1 MMYNTCALY
10 GVTNYTNSWLNIN
23 ILLLLTI
30 LMISGMAYAISN
42 ILSSDAREKIKGIV
56 RFEILQSIISAFI
69 IAILLG
75 SALVACNV
83 SAQVS
88 SSLAHTQMGPFQYAD
103 YYIGTISL
111 NQGLS
116 LLTQVYATSVTYS
129 IYATV
134 ISSIPTAFN
143 IGPGAINLPKSFSG
157 AWMSFTGLSG
167 LKVANGYITITP
179 KISQDASY
187 MFSTVS
193 GMFFDVFSPLVII
206 PTSLLFI
213 QFLLIPII
221 QYTAFVIVIPVAI
234 AMRSLAFASNSLR
247 DTSNSFIAIAVALYI
262 VYPMMIAFN
271 SYAIGWIFSASNPSY
286 VYASSAFTQNKISV
300 LPFFSQAP
308 MPGGLGSIMS
318 SLSSFFGQVSGLTA
332 GNYVPPVFLGIGPAS
347 FLDVPMVLKY
357 YIDTIARF
365 AFTSLMMFVL
375 DFAVTIGFA
384 IGLYN
389 ALKSTLG
396 NRTGFW

>member
-1 MMYNTCALY
+1 MVYNTCALY
-10 GVTNYTNSWLNIN
+10 GVTNYTNSYLNIN
-23 ILLLLTI
+23 VLLILTI
-30 LMISGMAYAISN
+30 LLISGMAYAISN
-42 ILSSDAREKIKGIV
+42 ILSGDTREKIKGIV

-75 SALVACNV
+75 SSLVACNV

-88 SSLAHTQMGPFQYAD
+88 QSLTNTQMNPFQYSA

-134 ISSIPTAFN
+134 ISSIPTSFSVLPN
-143 IGPGAINLPKSFSG
+143 SLNLPKIFSSS
-157 AWMSFTGLSG
+157 WMSFTGLSG
-167 LKVANGYITITP
+167 LKLANGYISISP

-187 MFSTVS
+187 MFSTIS
-193 GMFFDVFSPLVII
+193 GMFFDVFSPLIII

-221 QYTAFVIVIPVAI
+221 QYTAFVIVIPIAI
-234 AMRSLAFASNSLR
+234 AMRSLAFASNNLR
-247 DTSNSFIAIAVALYI
+247 DTSNSLIAIAVALYI
-262 VYPMMIAFN
+262 IYPMMIAFN

-286 VYASSAFTQNKISV
+286 IYAQSAFTQNKISV
-300 LPFFSQAP
+300 LPFFSQTP
-308 MPGGLGSIMS
+308 QPGGFGDILSAM
-318 SLSSFFGQVSGLTA
+318 SSFFTQTSGITA
-332 GNYVPPVFLGIGPAS
+332 GSYVPSVFIGFGPAS

-396 NRTGFW
+396 SAGGFW